1 MRKACRSGFTLI
13 ELLVVIAVIGIL
25 TGLLLP
31 AVQSAREAAR
41 RSQCTNNMKQIALA
55 AENHESQKGF
65 FPPGI
70 NVSPYSVDPNPS
82 YNNAPPFAGPYT
94 GCLAYLLP
102 YVEQGNVY
110 QNLPLT
116 LINLNTTQGA
126 WAYSYPPFDFN
137 DSSVPPD
144 KKNGTGKGYPQVAN
158 TPISTFMCPSD
169 SPGTGYLVLDGYG
182 WYGMAPWRGP
192 WLLLCRLDLQH
203 PLLRRPIGAEQLRER
218 GRRLRRC
225 ICCGPI
231 ASEPSLDTVQGDLLQ
246 ELPDQGRRHHR
257 WNLQHHGLWRGARPP
272 AHQRLS

>member
-126 WAYSYPPFDFN
+126 WAYSYPPSTSTIPAYPRTRRWHRQGLSTGREHADLN
-137 DSSVPPD
+137 LYVP
-144 KKNGTGKGYPQVAN
+144 
-158 TPISTFMCPSD
+158 FRF
-169 SPGTGYLVLDGYG
+169 PGN
-182 WYGMAPWRGP
+182 
-192 WLLLCRLDLQH
+192 RL
-203 PLLRRPIGAEQLRER
+203 PRP
-218 GRRLRRC
+218 RRLRLVWD
-225 ICCGPI
+225 GPRHRPVAI
-231 ASEPSLDTVQGDLLQ
+231 TMSIGFTTSPSTAPNWG
-246 ELPDQGRRHHR
+246 
-257 WNLQHHGLWRGARPP
+257 GAIT
-272 AHQRLS
+272 